1 MSMFMV
7 PDDAKNCEGV
17 SGQAWRNGSIRIP
30 KRGKPIPSVTGSHF
44 YSVYKRLWYRSTKY
58 FGGSKPSHE
67 AFKTADLKVRQYA
80 EKTFVDTA
88 WVWRRLRI
96 DAMIPTEILAVR
108 IVDLKRN
115 RWGVL
120 VMDSCNNVRCIDTD
134 EEEFVTA
141 LEKLISKLND
151 YGVFDD

>member
-1 MSMFMV
+1 
-7 PDDAKNCEGV
+7 
-17 SGQAWRNGSIRIP
+17 
-30 KRGKPIPSVTGSHF
+30 
-44 YSVYKRLWYRSTKY
+44 
-58 FGGSKPSHE
+58 
-67 AFKTADLKVRQYA
+67 
-80 EKTFVDTA
+80 
-88 WVWRRLRI
+88 
-96 DAMIPTEILAVR
+96 MIPTEILAVR